1 MTKKDFKGGLD
12 SLLGETSPAPDERTQ
27 PIKKG
32 KTIRGKKNQ
41 DSLDKDLI
49 RLAKAQPIKRTE
61 ITKTTQEGTYEGE
74 IRATFII
81 KENKLELLK
90 ALAYWERKKIKD
102 LLDESIDSLLQ
113 TKDPELLKKVTEE
126 YNKTKK

>member
-1 MTKKDFKGGLD
+1 MTKKGFKGGLD
-12 SLLGETSPAPDERTQ
+12 SLLGETSSAPEER
-27 PIKKG
+27 
-32 KTIRGKKNQ
+32 
-41 DSLDKDLI
+41 
-49 RLAKAQPIKRTE
+49 AQPVKRTEKDKIPITLGLPVKLKRAE

-102 LLDESIDSLLQ
+102 LLDESIDSLLKA
-113 TKDPELLKKVTEE
+113 KDPELLKKVIEE

>member
-1 MTKKDFKGGLD
+1 MGKKDFTGGINT
-12 SLLGETSPAPDERTQ
+12 LLGEE
-27 PIKKG
+27 
-32 KTIRGKKNQ
+32 KT
-41 DSLDKDLI
+41 DKPEV
-49 RLAKAQPIKRTE
+49 KAQPVKRAE

-102 LLDESIDSLLQ
+102 LLDESIDSLLKA
-113 TKDPELLKKVTEE
+113 KDPELLKKVIEE